1 MSNDASLFTR
11 VTPQPPLF
19 FQCMPKAS
27 HLVSFLRGSK
37 IFLSSALMALL
48 LVLSIVLSMME
59 PGWTMP
65 RLPVRPSEPLKG
77 MNLNAVAWVQLLSS
91 VSMQSGSMLIFNVLM
106 SSRFGL
112 IMISL
117 HVS

>member
-1 MSNDASLFTR
+1 
-11 VTPQPPLF
+11 
-19 FQCMPKAS
+19 MPKAE
-27 HLVSFLRGSK
+27 HLVSPARGSK
-37 IFLSSALMALL
+37 IFLSSALMASV
-48 LVLSIVLSMME
+48 LVLSNVFSMRE

-91 VSMQSGSMLIFNVLM
+91 VSMQSGSMLIFIVLM
-106 SSRFGL
+106 SSSFGL
-112 IMISL
+112 IMIAL